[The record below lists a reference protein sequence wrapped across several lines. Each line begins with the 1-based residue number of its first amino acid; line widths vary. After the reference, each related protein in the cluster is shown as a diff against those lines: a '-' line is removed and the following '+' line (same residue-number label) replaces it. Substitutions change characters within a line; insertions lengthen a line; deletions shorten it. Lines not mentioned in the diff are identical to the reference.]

1 MMQVVLVSSPQEAE
15 AVIYQKQSEGLI
27 LASAS
32 NAGLVRGK
40 QVRLTFLTKEVL
52 VKPEVSQ

>member
-1 MMQVVLVSSPQEAE
+1 MMQVVIVSYDEAE